1 MTVKNSAELEKAL
14 TQQLKKAMNLGAKKV
29 LGDMYESTGE
39 FYSSGEPVMYER
51 TGALG
56 DTPETTDV
64 TVDGNVFSF
73 KAYFDDAGGY
83 STGKNPTMH
92 DVLDL
97 ANFGMTSSSVGNLRR
112 TVGKS
117 GFVQKADDKIEQTM
131 DSVLSQFFK

>member
-14 TQQLKKAMNLGAKKV
+14 KQQLKKAMSVGSKKV
-29 LGDMYESTGE
+29 LADMYESAGSFYTG
-39 FYSSGEPVMYER
+39 GEPVLYER

-64 TVDGNVFSF
+64 TVDGDTVSF

-97 ANFGMTSSSVGNLRR
+97 ANYGITNSSVGNLRR

-117 GFVQKADDKIEQTM
+117 GFVEEADKKIEQTM
-131 DSVLSQFFK
+131 DSVLSQFF